1 LKQYFFDIT
10 GTAWHLKRAQH
21 FSGIQRTV
29 VMLIE
34 KTAGLVGPGNVHLCF
49 FDKTRQ
55 HYRTFAYSSL
65 AQNEL
70 TDADAL
76 RSILGFSPIRDRLHP
91 SLRRYRDRPLKLFF
105 HKTVAAANA
114 LAGNDRYFKRHNTTA
129 KEWQNY
135 HRTEARSR
143 SVVTP
148 SSFEAVAR
156 RGDHLILLDGTFT
169 VSRAT
174 DAFRSAR
181 EKGLHVHTMIHDLI
195 PITAPKIVPALNQL
209 PFHDWLYN
217 SETWTTEYL
226 ANSEATC
233 RDLRYFLEAYE
244 IDRPVTVIRLAQAR
258 LPGVARAE
266 TGPLFAKVNRKA
278 YPEIVAT
285 SLDERLQAITS
296 YPYVL
301 CVGTI
306 ESRKN
311 VWRLAT
317 AWDRLSQMEGIS
329 LPKLV
334 FAGRPGY
341 MKHDLDALLAATGR
355 IRGWVD
361 IIETPSDAELIHL
374 YRNCLFLAMP
384 SLYEGWGLPVG
395 EALSYGKTA
404 VISNTSSLPE
414 VGGDLVEYCDPT
426 SIDSIAEACL
436 RLVTDPAHRESLE
449 ARIALTRLRSWDDV
463 AADLVKAIT
472 QS

>member
-1 LKQYFFDIT
+1 
-10 GTAWHLKRAQH
+10 
-21 FSGIQRTV
+21 
-29 VMLIE
+29 
-34 KTAGLVGPGNVHLCF
+34 
-49 FDKTRQ
+49 
-55 HYRTFAYSSL
+55 
-65 AQNEL
+65 
-70 TDADAL
+70 
-76 RSILGFSPIRDRLHP
+76 
-91 SLRRYRDRPLKLFF
+91 
-105 HKTVAAANA
+105 
-114 LAGNDRYFKRHNTTA
+114 
-129 KEWQNY
+129 
-135 HRTEARSR
+135 
-143 SVVTP
+143 
-148 SSFEAVAR
+148 
-156 RGDHLILLDGTFT
+156 
-169 VSRAT
+169 
-174 DAFRSAR
+174 
-181 EKGLHVHTMIHDLI
+181 
-195 PITAPKIVPALNQL
+195 
-209 PFHDWLYN
+209 
-217 SETWTTEYL
+217 
-226 ANSEATC
+226 
-233 RDLRYFLEAYE
+233 
-244 IDRPVTVIRLAQAR
+244 
-258 LPGVARAE
+258 
-266 TGPLFAKVNRKA
+266 LFAKVNRKA

-317 AWDRLSQMEGIS
+317 AWDRLSRMEGIS

-404 VISNTSSLPE
+404 VVSNTSSLPE

-426 SIDSIAEACL
+426 SIDSIAAACL